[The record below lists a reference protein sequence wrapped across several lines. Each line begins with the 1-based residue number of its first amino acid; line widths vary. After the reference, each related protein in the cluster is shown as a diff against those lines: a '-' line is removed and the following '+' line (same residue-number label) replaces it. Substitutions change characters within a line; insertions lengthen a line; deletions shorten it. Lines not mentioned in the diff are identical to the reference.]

1 MRFFR
6 TPKGLLLVVLV
17 GLVAL
22 AAPHEGVS
30 MVARGLVPA
39 VAAAA
44 LVDLVILRVRTD
56 KWKIPDG
63 AMLTA
68 LIVAMVLSSREPWY
82 VVTITAVLGVVSK
95 YVLRAGGANIFNP
108 AAFAMVATFYVFNT
122 GQSWW
127 GALPELPLWA
137 LSILVLSGAFI
148 ADRVN
153 KLMVVV
159 SFLGVYFACFTVAA
173 YAGPPVHV
181 AEIFRA
187 PDLHASIYFAAFILT
202 DPPTSPIRLRDQIIC
217 GVLVALVSFAA
228 FELIGAAYYLLAG
241 VLVGNAWEA
250 ARRAAT
256 RRQKTKRG

>member
-6 TPKGLLLVVLV
+6 TPKGLLLVVLA
-17 GLVAL
+17 GLLAL
-22 AAPHEGVS
+22 AAPHEGVAI
-30 MVARGLVPA
+30 VVRGVVPA
-39 VAAAA
+39 VVAAA

-82 VVTITAVLGVVSK
+82 VVTVTAVLGVISK
-95 YVLRAGGANIFNP
+95 YILRSGGANIFNP
-108 AAFAMVATFYVFNT
+108 AAFAMVATFYVFDT

-137 LSILVLSGAFI
+137 VAILIASGALI
-148 ADRVN
+148 VDRVN
-153 KLMVVV
+153 KVMLVVA
-159 SFLGVYFACFTVAA
+159 FLGVYFACFTVAA

-202 DPPTSPIRLRDQIIC
+202 DPPTSPIKLRDQLLC
-217 GVLVALVSFAA
+217 GALVALVAFGV
-228 FELIGAAYYLLAG
+228 FELVGAAYYLLAG

-250 ARRAAT
+250 ARRYRA
-256 RRQKTKRG
+256 RRPT